1 MNYPSILN
9 AMVRI
14 SDTSIIANKC
24 NTFFAT
30 IGPNLANALPA
41 VEDASI
47 GDYMGEHNINSMF
60 LTPVD
65 ESEIINIVK
74 QCKPKNSEDCDD
86 ISMYMLY
93 LMVLSQLLSLLL
105 TFLIYHSLVEFSQI
119 T

>member
-1 MNYPSILN
+1 MNYP
-9 AMVRI
+9 
-14 SDTSIIANKC
+14 IIANKF

-30 IGPNLANALPA
+30 IGPNLANALTA

-74 QCKPKNSEDCDD
+74 LCKPKNSKDCDY
-86 ISMYMLY
+86 ISMY
-93 LMVLSQLLSLLL
+93 
-105 TFLIYHSLVEFSQI
+105 
-119 T
+119 